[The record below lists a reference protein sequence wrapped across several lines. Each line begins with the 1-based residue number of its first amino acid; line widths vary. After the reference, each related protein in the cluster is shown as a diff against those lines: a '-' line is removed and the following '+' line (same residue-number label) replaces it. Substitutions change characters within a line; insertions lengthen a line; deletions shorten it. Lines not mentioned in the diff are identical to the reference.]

1 MSPRR
6 EGKNPGSV
14 GLQHRV
20 ELGRM
25 CHPGGCC
32 QPSSSSPVPKDS
44 FGRAVITLPSVFL
57 NWFLELA
64 RMRMNTWSSR
74 SSRLKILLVFQV
86 LFVFGPLP
94 ASGLLWK
101 LFQTGCLLCMVTSVS
116 TFNSCFFF
124 LSFLRHLDFFEML
137 RNEDE
142 LEFAKRFELVS
153 VNITASEPGS

>member
-1 MSPRR
+1 M
-6 EGKNPGSV
+6 
-14 GLQHRV
+14 
-20 ELGRM
+20 
-25 CHPGGCC
+25 
-32 QPSSSSPVPKDS
+32 PSWWVLSALLLLSCSKRLL
-44 FGRAVITLPSVFL
+44 GRAVITLPSVFL

>member
-1 MSPRR
+1 MPSWWVL
-6 EGKNPGSV
+6 SA
-14 GLQHRV
+14 L
-20 ELGRM
+20 LL
-25 CHPGGCC
+25 
-32 QPSSSSPVPKDS
+32 SSSKRLL
-44 FGRAVITLPSVFL
+44 GRAVITLPSVFL

-86 LFVFGPLP
+86 LLVFGPLP

-101 LFQTGCLLCMVTSVS
+101 LFQTGCLLFMVTSIS
-116 TFNSCFFF
+116 TFNSCFFFFFF